1 MPIRDVPKCSLIL
14 LLYYQNICS
23 QPKQTNKLC
32 TQKSSGL
39 RTGKWRNTVFNE
51 RKHFEIMTV
60 GRWID
65 VFGSQL
71 QRLQSVVS

>member
-1 MPIRDVPKCSLIL
+1 M
-14 LLYYQNICS
+14 
-23 QPKQTNKLC
+23 
-32 TQKSSGL
+32 
-39 RTGKWRNTVFNE
+39 FNE
-51 RKHFEIMTV
+51 TKHFEIMTV